1 MSMKRAF
8 VLAPF
13 VFGVALFTMRPAI
26 ADDVRPPATVEEH
39 QTLAKKY
46 RDEAARF
53 RDVAAEHH
61 AMAAAFAKS
70 HPDAKGGAK
79 NHASEKMQ
87 QHCNALVKD
96 AEKLATDAEK
106 AADYHDLRAKELQ
119 GK

>member
-1 MSMKRAF
+1 MFMKKY
-8 VLAPF
+8 LLIAPF
-13 VFGVALFTMRPAI
+13 VLGLASFSARAAVAEDARPA
-26 ADDVRPPATVEEH
+26 ATVEEH
-39 QTLAKKY
+39 QTLAQKY
-46 RDEAARF
+46 RAEALRF
-53 RDVAAEHH
+53 RDVAAEHR

-70 HPDAKGGAK
+70 HPDAKGGAR